1 LLTVNRDFLS
11 NPMEPVS
18 TLGLIASVVTTLSG
32 LGWIMERSNRR
43 IETIINHMEKVEV
56 ILNELRA
63 DLPVKY
69 TMKDEHIRLVEKV
82 DKIEGHIYSWGR
94 KPYHE
99 NE

>member
-1 LLTVNRDFLS
+1 
-11 NPMEPVS
+11 MEPVS

-82 DKIEGHIYSWGR
+82 DKIEGHIYSWSR
-94 KPYHE
+94 RASYNEHE
-99 NE
+99 

>member
-1 LLTVNRDFLS
+1 
-11 NPMEPVS
+11 MEPVS

-63 DLPVKY
+63 DLPIKY

-82 DKIEGHIYSWGR
+82 DKIEGHSYSWGR
-94 KPYHE
+94 RVSQNEHE
-99 NE
+99 

>member
-1 LLTVNRDFLS
+1 
-11 NPMEPVS
+11 MEPVS
-18 TLGLIASVVTTLSG
+18 TFGLIASVVTTLSG

-82 DKIEGHIYSWGR
+82 DKIEGHIYQWGR
-94 KPYHE
+94 RPYAEHE
-99 NE
+99 

>member
-1 LLTVNRDFLS
+1 
-11 NPMEPVS
+11 MEPVS

-82 DKIEGHIYSWGR
+82 DKIEGHIYQWGR
-94 KPYHE
+94 RPVYNEHE
-99 NE
+99 

>member
-1 LLTVNRDFLS
+1 
-11 NPMEPVS
+11 MEPVS

-32 LGWIMERSNRR
+32 LGWIMERSNKR
-43 IETIINHMEKVEV
+43 IETIITHMEKVEV

-82 DKIEGHIYSWGR
+82 DKIEGHVYSWGR
-94 KPYHE
+94 KSYNEHE
-99 NE
+99 

>member
-1 LLTVNRDFLS
+1 
-11 NPMEPVS
+11 
-18 TLGLIASVVTTLSG
+18 
-32 LGWIMERSNRR
+32 
-43 IETIINHMEKVEV
+43 MEKVEV

-94 KPYHE
+94 RASYNEHE
-99 NE
+99 

>member
-1 LLTVNRDFLS
+1 
-11 NPMEPVS
+11 MEPVS

-82 DKIEGHIYSWGR
+82 DKIESQVYSWGR
-94 KPYHE
+94 KSYNEHE
-99 NE
+99 

>member
-1 LLTVNRDFLS
+1 
-11 NPMEPVS
+11 MEPVS
-18 TLGLIASVVTTLSG
+18 TFGLIASVVTTLSG
-32 LGWIMERSNRR
+32 LGWIMERSNRL

>member
-1 LLTVNRDFLS
+1 
-11 NPMEPVS
+11 MEPVS
-18 TLGLIASVVTTLSG
+18 TFGLIASVVTTLSG

-94 KPYHE
+94 RASYNEHE
-99 NE
+99 